1 MPARATAQ
9 DGTYPRPM
17 LVRETWTDLGGTWQ
31 LAHDDERVGRARA
44 WHRDLDLDD
53 REHFDLDVTVPFP
66 PESPASGVG
75 STGFHPV
82 LWYRRALRL
91 ADLPDADVEALGR
104 GSRLVLRFG
113 AVDHAAAVWLDGH
126 LVAEHTGG
134 HTPFSADVTD
144 LVDPSSPQQQHVL
157 TVRALDEPGDAAQPR
172 GKQDWRERPHNI
184 WYERTSGIWQP
195 VWAEVVPAVAVEALR
210 WTSDVAGGSVRL
222 SVRLS
227 QVPARPLRLRARLSL
242 TVPEQGWP
250 GAVVDPVAGETDPV
264 PGTERVLADVSA
276 VVGEERCELAVA
288 VPALANAQA
297 REDLLWRP
305 GHPALVDAAVSLSEV
320 DGTVLD
326 EVASYLGLR
335 STTIEQGAF
344 QLSGH
349 PVDVR
354 SVLAQNY
361 WPTSHL
367 AAPSAAALRREVE
380 LVAELGFTAVRV
392 HQKVED
398 PRFLHWCDRLGVMVW
413 GEMANAFEHSPTA
426 VARLTTEWLAV
437 LERDASHPSI
447 VTWVPL
453 NESWGV
459 PDGATVAAQR
469 SFTTAIAELTRAI
482 DPTRPVV
489 GNDGWEHT
497 DSDLLTV
504 HDYTPSR
511 AVLEQRYGDLAGLEQ
526 VLAGPGPSGRTV
538 ALAHRGRAALA
549 AGDVPVMLTEFG
561 GVRYE
566 PGAAAADDGGQASW
580 GYSTA
585 RDADDF
591 AARVGELYEA
601 VRASRVL
608 AGSCWTQLT
617 DTRQEANGLLRAD
630 RSPKIPMERLRAI
643 ITGEPGPP

>member
-1 MPARATAQ
+1 MPARATVQ
-9 DGTYPRPM
+9 DGTHPRPM
-17 LVRETWTDLGGTWQ
+17 MLRDRWTDLGGTWQ
-31 LAHDDERVGRARA
+31 LAYDDERVGQAET
-44 WHRDLDLDD
+44 WHRDLDLAD
-53 REHFDLDVTVPFP
+53 RSRFDLDVTVPFP

-75 STGFHPV
+75 RTGSHPV

-91 ADLPDADVEALGR
+91 ADLDDADAAGTLGTC
-104 GSRLVLRFG
+104 SRLVLRFG
-113 AVDHAAAVWLDGH
+113 AVDFAATVWFDGH

-144 LVDPSSPQQQHVL
+144 LVDPSSPEQQHVI
-157 TVRALDEPGDAAQPR
+157 TVRALDEPGDVAQPR
-172 GKQDWRERPHNI
+172 GKQDWRERPHGI

-195 VWAEVVPAVAVEALR
+195 VWAEVVPELGVEALR
-210 WTSDVAGGSVRL
+210 WTTDVVGAQVRL

-227 QVPARPLRLRARLSL
+227 EPPAQPLRLRARLAV
-242 TVPEQGWP
+242 TVPEGGWSGE
-250 GAVVDPVAGETDPV
+250 GAEGAAAETAGAEQ
-264 PGTERVLADVSA
+264 VLADVSA
-276 VVGEERCELAVA
+276 LVGEQRCELVLP

-305 GHPALVDAAVSLSEV
+305 GHPALVDAAVTLSEA

-335 STTIEQGAF
+335 STTVEQGAF

-349 PVDVR
+349 PVQVR

-361 WPTSHL
+361 WPDSHL

-380 LVAELGFTAVRV
+380 LVRELGFTAVRV

-413 GEMANAFEHSPTA
+413 GETANAFEHSPTA
-426 VARLTTEWLAV
+426 MARLTTEWLAV

-459 PDGATVAAQR
+459 ADGAVVPAQR
-469 SFTTAIAELTRAI
+469 SFTTAMAELTRAI
-482 DPTRPVV
+482 DPSRPVV
-489 GNDGWEHT
+489 SNDGWEHT

-504 HDYTPSR
+504 HDYTSSG
-511 AVLEQRYGDLAGLEQ
+511 AVLEQRYGDLAGLER

-538 ALAHRGRAALA
+538 ALAHRGRAATA

-566 PGAAAADDGGQASW
+566 PERSAGAGEGSW

-617 DTRQEANGLLRAD
+617 DTLQEANGLLRAD

-643 ITGEPGPP
+643 VTGEPGPS